1 MHLDREGRRRIQNGK
16 KGDEQAV
23 ANKAGIHGQ
32 TKEQK
37 AAARE

>member
-1 MHLDREGRRRIQNGK
+1 MRSWYLNLWVVGTKGR
-16 KGDEQAV
+16 EQAV

-37 AAARE
+37 AAAHE